1 MESIPEGSGDVV
13 EDIVPVLR
21 GMEIRNSAG
30 TASSQDPLSSPQE
43 AASSPYA
50 ADGRGRGAPPPQEV
64 TTTATWGRVPTR
76 MSAAQSIAFGLWTM
90 DFDIPRKI
98 AGILDND
105 LLKDPGRRHG
115 VIALIKTC
123 RTVYFW
129 YFEMPSV
136 LVLASGRVMPPLKCG
151 KASSSLGH
159 WEWHVWWSQWDG
171 QAWLSYG
178 RSGGWVPPSEMRC
191 QIPQ

>member
-1 MESIPEGSGDVV
+1 M
-13 EDIVPVLR
+13 LR

-30 TASSQDPLSSPQE
+30 SASSQDPLSSPQE

-90 DFDIPRKI
+90 DFDIPKNI
-98 AGILDND
+98 AGFLDND
-105 LLKDPGRRHG
+105 LLVDPGRRRG
-115 VIALIKTC
+115 VIALVATC

-129 YFEMPSV
+129 YYSVPSV
-136 LVLASGRVMPPLKCG
+136 LVPASGQVMPPLTCLKCG
-151 KASSSLGH
+151 KTFSSLGH
-159 WEWHVWWSQWDG
+159 WDWHVWWSQWDE
-171 QAWLSYG
+171 QAWLSHSN
-178 RSGGWVPPSEMRC
+178 SGGWAPPGRMRC
-191 QIPQ
+191 QIPL